1 MIFKVPLIRIIM
13 RIKSENDV
21 RVTIFACVRPSTVS
35 VMKKVLIASM
45 AERLRP
51 SAHQLATQA
60 LQMVHPCAIPR
71 ALAPILR
78 TAHTNVHLRAA

>member
-1 MIFKVPLIRIIM
+1 MRII
-13 RIKSENDV
+13 SENDV

-60 LQMVHPCAIPR
+60 LQMVHP
-71 ALAPILR
+71 ALRMRMRVSAPIIR
-78 TAHTNVHLRAA
+78 TAHTNV

>member
-1 MIFKVPLIRIIM
+1 MRII
-13 RIKSENDV
+13 SENDV

-60 LQMVHPCAIPR
+60 WCIL
-71 ALAPILR
+71 ALYRVRCPQYFAQHTPTCTYAPHSTR
-78 TAHTNVHLRAA
+78 KTRM